1 MKNRLHCSCFVQMAI
16 WKLEGFKSTCCYFTE
31 WTNKQC
37 ATGKYFILYDWKTG
51 NYSSVVWLI
60 SDFRSLE
67 WVQRKNRLSTDV
79 KVKTNLGNILDGNS
93 CWGAFIIDFCCKE
106 LASKELRDTKF
117 ALTIKVT
124 PILFNLLVQSLLIVL
139 TNLSLFVNLFLVFF
153 FNRFFL
159 SFSVPVTCFICFT
172 VLFKIAWRSQ
182 HFERRGATLSR
193 FTTDITDR
201 LLMFIYRHFPHKFC
215 GFRNYAIF
223 EAFFTNNLLNGSHF
237 CCRNW
242 MII

>member
-1 MKNRLHCSCFVQMAI
+1 MKNRLHCSCFVQMVTR
-16 WKLEGFKSTCCYFTE
+16 KLEGFKSTCCYFTE

-67 WVQRKNRLSTDV
+67 WVQRKIRLSTDV

-93 CWGAFIIDFCCKE
+93 CWGAFIIDFCLKQ

-124 PILFNLLVQSLLIVL
+124 SVLFNLLVQSLLIVL
-139 TNLSLFVNLFLVFF
+139 TNLSLFLDLFLFFQLFF
-153 FNRFFL
+153 FFHFHFPL
-159 SFSVPVTCFICFT
+159 P
-172 VLFKIAWRSQ
+172 VLFI
-182 HFERRGATLSR
+182 
-193 FTTDITDR
+193 
-201 LLMFIYRHFPHKFC
+201 LLFYLK
-215 GFRNYAIF
+215 
-223 EAFFTNNLLNGSHF
+223 
-237 CCRNW
+237 
-242 MII
+242 